1 MYEELREKA
10 VNELEKKRKKRKG
23 IQVVGVVFAMIS
35 IILFVVSTRVYGSA
49 AFWIKFPIIILGLTY
64 GIIYTSEYGLPFTGE
79 EDDLS
84 DEEIEREIVKIYRKS
99 NLNKLS
105 NKSSDETLDLR
116 EIKVLKEKFDGDK
129 DYV

>member
-1 MYEELREKA
+1 
-10 VNELEKKRKKRKG
+10 
-23 IQVVGVVFAMIS
+23 
-35 IILFVVSTRVYGSA
+35 
-49 AFWIKFPIIILGLTY
+49 
-64 GIIYTSEYGLPFTGE
+64 LPFTGE

-116 EIKVLKEKFDGDK
+116 EFEVLKEKFDGDK
-129 DYV
+129 DFV